1 MAKILFI
8 SNMSE
13 VLNLEYN
20 RQLLLIKALNKYRF
34 KSHAFRALGI
44 TEKQGFNLIKYHE
57 VQLDKAKK
65 QYFSNKIIQFK
76 K

>member
-1 MAKILFI
+1 MARILFLTI
-8 SNMSE
+8 MSE

-57 VQLDKAKK
+57 VQFDKEKK
-65 QYFSNKIIQFK
+65 TYFANKIIE
-76 K
+76 